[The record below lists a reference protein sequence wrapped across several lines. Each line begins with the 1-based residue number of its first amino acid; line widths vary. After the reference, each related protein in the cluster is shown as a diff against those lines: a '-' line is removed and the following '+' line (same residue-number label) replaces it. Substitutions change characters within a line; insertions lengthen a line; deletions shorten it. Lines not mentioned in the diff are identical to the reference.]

1 MPHSI
6 TRLALPMLGLCA
18 AAFAVPALAQTTLDK
33 IRLYAVSESHQL
45 IAVSAAEPQKI
56 TRSVTLYGLAPN
68 ERILVGAANFYE
80 PRCYSCW
87 AAGQAEKKRQVTQ
100 KKLFEWAPVENPAK
114 ERAAGT

>member
-45 IAVSAAEPQKI
+45 SPFLRPTRRKSPAA
-56 TRSVTLYGLAPN
+56 
-68 ERILVGAANFYE
+68 
-80 PRCYSCW
+80 
-87 AAGQAEKKRQVTQ
+87 
-100 KKLFEWAPVENPAK
+100 
-114 ERAAGT
+114 